1 MGEAEIPIELD
12 RRSPVSLTAQLAG
25 QLRGAILDGL
35 LQPEHTLPATRRL
48 ATELGI
54 SRGVVVRAFEQ
65 LSGEGFLESSGA
77 GGTRVAVRHDI
88 QRRPFARQ
96 PRSNPPSNDVID
108 LTPGRPSASPF
119 THREWRHAWKKALT
133 EQGTTH
139 LPPAL
144 GTLALREAV
153 AEHLAVSR
161 GLSADPEDV
170 IITGGTSD
178 ALHLVVAMLR
188 HQTDHPRILVE
199 DPGYPTARRVM
210 TAAGAQLQ
218 AVPVDDN
225 GLKSSQLAA
234 LSDIP
239 DAVLITPSHQY
250 PLGGRMAVQERL
262 GLLTWADRHGVLVL
276 EDDYDSEFRHS
287 RMPLPAVASLPTN
300 ADVVLLGTFSKN
312 LSPWLRCGYLVVR
325 GDAGQRL
332 KAMREALDT
341 PVAGVL
347 QSALAHYI
355 QGGGLSRHITRARRE
370 YSHRRSLLADRLG
383 SRRDL
388 ELSALDGGLHAV
400 ILFDTPD
407 AAQLAAKALKQGVRV
422 IPLAGYY
429 ADRTPKNGQDIGYG
443 AVTDLQLIQALRV
456 LENLLDDDQG
466 DGTCEAARIDPIR
479 RTALPIDKA

>member
-12 RRSPVSLTAQLAG
+12 RQSPVSLAAQMAS
-25 QLRGAILDGL
+25 QLRSAILSGL

-48 ATELGI
+48 ASELGV

-77 GGTRVAVRHDI
+77 GGTRVAVRPDI
-88 QRRPFARQ
+88 QSRPLSERQ
-96 PRSNPPSNDVID
+96 PRSSPARNDMID

-119 THREWRHAWKKALT
+119 THREWRHAWKKALA

-153 AEHLAVSR
+153 AQHLAVSR
-161 GLSADPEDV
+161 GLSAEPEDI

-188 HQTDHPRILVE
+188 SQRDHPRILIE

-210 TAAGAQLQ
+210 RAAGAQLLS
-218 AVPVDDN
+218 VPVDEN
-225 GLKSSQLAA
+225 GLRSSQLAD
-234 LSDIP
+234 LREIP
-239 DAVLITPSHQY
+239 EAVLITPSHQY
-250 PLGGRMAVQERL
+250 PMGGRMAVQERL
-262 GLLTWADRHGVLVL
+262 GLLTWADQHGVLVL
-276 EDDYDSEFRHS
+276 EDDYDSEFRHN

-325 GDAGQRL
+325 GAAGQRL
-332 KAMREALDT
+332 KAVREALDT

-370 YSHRRSLLADRLG
+370 YSHRRALLIDRLG
-383 SRRDL
+383 SRGDL

-400 ILFDTPD
+400 IRFEKPD
-407 AAQLAAKALKQGVRV
+407 AADLAGTALKQGVRV

-429 ADRTPKNGQDIGYG
+429 TERTPMNGLVIGYG
-443 AVTDLQLIQALRV
+443 AVTDLQLIKALNV
-456 LENLLDDDQG
+456 LANLLDS
-466 DGTCEAARIDPIR
+466 
-479 RTALPIDKA
+479 AL

>member
-1 MGEAEIPIELD
+1 MSEAEIPIELD
-12 RRSPVSLTAQLAG
+12 RKSPLSLAAQMAN
-25 QLRGAILDGL
+25 QLRAAILNGV
-35 LQPEHTLPATRRL
+35 LQPEHTLPATRRM
-48 ATELGI
+48 ASELGI

-77 GGTRVAVRHDI
+77 GGTRVAIRPDI
-88 QRRPFARQ
+88 QSPPFQERRTSHGTNTP
-96 PRSNPPSNDVID
+96 DLID
-108 LTPGRPSASPF
+108 LTPGRPSGAPF
-119 THREWRHAWKKALT
+119 RDREWRQAWKRALS
-133 EQGTTH
+133 EQGNTH

-144 GTLALREAV
+144 GTFALREAV
-153 AEHLAVSR
+153 AGHLALSR
-161 GLSADPEDV
+161 GIAVEPENV

-188 HQTDHPRILVE
+188 SGADRPCILVE

-210 TAAGAQLQ
+210 MAAGAQLL
-218 AVPVDDN
+218 AVPVDEN

-234 LSDIP
+234 LTDMP

-262 GLLTWADRHGVLVL
+262 GLLKWADRHGVLVL

-300 ADVVLLGTFSKN
+300 AEVVLLGTFSKN

-325 GDAGQRL
+325 GDAGRRL
-332 KAMREALDT
+332 KAVREALDT

-370 YSHRRSLLADRLG
+370 YSHRRALLMDRLA
-383 SRRDL
+383 SRKDL
-388 ELSALDGGLHAV
+388 ELAALDGGLHAV
-400 ILFDTPD
+400 IRFQRPD
-407 AAQLAAKALKQGVRV
+407 AAALAAKALQQGVRV
-422 IPLAGYY
+422 VPLAGYY
-429 ADRTPKNGQDIGYG
+429 ADRPPTNGLVIGYG
-443 AVTDLQLIQALRV
+443 SVTDLQLAQALTV
-456 LENLLDDDQG
+456 IANLLDEGLPSTAGQG
-466 DGTCEAARIDPIR
+466 PST
-479 RTALPIDKA
+479 LPPG

>member
-1 MGEAEIPIELD
+1 MSEAEIPIELD
-12 RRSPVSLTAQLAG
+12 RKSPASLSAQVAG
-25 QLRGAILDGL
+25 QLRSAILSGL

-65 LSGEGFLESSGA
+65 LSGEGFLESQGT
-77 GGTRVAVRHDI
+77 GGTRVAVRPDI
-88 QRRPFARQ
+88 QKGPNEVKAQ
-96 PRSNPPSNDVID
+96 RSSPDQAEVID
-108 LTPGRPSASPF
+108 LTPGRPSGSPF
-119 THREWRHAWKKALT
+119 QDREWRNAWKKALA
-133 EQGTTH
+133 EQGNTH

-153 AEHLAVSR
+153 AGHLGVSR
-161 GLSADPEDV
+161 GLAIEPEDV

-188 HQTDHPRILVE
+188 GKRNNPRILVE

-218 AVPVDDN
+218 LLPVDED
-225 GLKSSQLAA
+225 GPKSSQLAR
-234 LSDIP
+234 LKVIP

-262 GLLTWADRHGVLVL
+262 GLLKWADRHGVLVL

-287 RMPLPAVASLPTN
+287 RMPLPAIASLPAQ

-332 KAMREALDT
+332 KAVRSALDT
-341 PVAGVL
+341 PVAGIL
-347 QSALAHYI
+347 QSALAYYL
-355 QGGGLSRHITRARRE
+355 QGGGLSRHIARARRE
-370 YSHRRSLLADRLG
+370 YSHRRSLLIERLG
-383 SRRDL
+383 SRTDL
-388 ELSALDGGLHAV
+388 ELAALDGGLHAV
-400 ILFDTPD
+400 IRFEQPD
-407 AAQLAAKALKQGVRV
+407 AADVAAKALERGVRV

-429 ADRTPKNGQDIGYG
+429 AERPPENGLVIGYG
-443 AVTDLQLIQALRV
+443 AVTDLQLSQALTV
-456 LENLLDDDQG
+456 LGSLLA
-466 DGTCEAARIDPIR
+466 EHP
-479 RTALPIDKA
+479 

>member
-12 RRSPVSLTAQLAG
+12 RLSPVSLTAQVAG
-25 QLRGAILDGL
+25 QLRGAILNGL

-48 ATELGI
+48 ATELGV

-77 GGTRVAVRHDI
+77 GGTRVAVRPDI
-88 QRRPFARQ
+88 QSRPYSERQ
-96 PRSNPPSNDVID
+96 PNSNPPHKDVID

-119 THREWRHAWKKALT
+119 THREWRHAWKKALS
-133 EQGTTH
+133 EPGTTH

-144 GTLALREAV
+144 GTSALREAV
-153 AEHLAVSR
+153 AQHLAVSR
-161 GLSADPEDV
+161 GISADPEDI
-170 IITGGTSD
+170 IITAGTSD
-178 ALHLVVAMLR
+178 ALHLIVAMLR
-188 HQTDHPRILVE
+188 SQRDQPHILIE

-210 TAAGAQLQ
+210 TAAGAQLLS
-218 AVPVDDN
+218 VPVDEN
-225 GLKSSQLAA
+225 GLRSSQLAI
-234 LSDIP
+234 LKEIP

-262 GLLTWADRHGVLVL
+262 GLLKWADQHEVLIL

-325 GDAGQRL
+325 GDAGRRL
-332 KAMREALDT
+332 KAVREALDT

-370 YSHRRSLLADRLG
+370 YSHRRSLLMDRLG
-383 SRRDL
+383 SRGDL

-400 ILFDTPD
+400 IRFEKPD
-407 AAQLAAKALKQGVRV
+407 ASELAANALKQGVRV

-429 ADRTPKNGQDIGYG
+429 TDRPPMNGLVIGYG
-443 AVTDLQLIQALRV
+443 AVTDLQLIQALSV
-456 LENLLDDDQG
+456 LGNLLDFAG
-466 DGTCEAARIDPIR
+466 E
-479 RTALPIDKA
+479 

>member
-12 RRSPVSLTAQLAG
+12 RRSPVSLAAQVAG
-25 QLRGAILDGL
+25 HLRSAILNGL

-77 GGTRVAVRHDI
+77 GGTRVAVRPDL
-88 QRRPFARQ
+88 QSRPFSEMQ
-96 PRSNPPSNDVID
+96 PSSSTSRNDLID

-119 THREWRHAWKKALT
+119 TNREWRHAWKKALS

-153 AEHLAVSR
+153 AQHLAVSR
-161 GLSADPEDV
+161 GVSAEPEDV

-188 HQTDHPRILVE
+188 GQRDHPRILIE

-210 TAAGAQLQ
+210 RAAGAQLLSI
-218 AVPVDDN
+218 PVDEN
-225 GLKSSQLAA
+225 GLRSSQLAN
-234 LSDIP
+234 LREIP
-239 DAVLITPSHQY
+239 EAVLITPSHQY

-262 GLLTWADRHGVLVL
+262 GLLKWADKHKVLVL

-332 KAMREALDT
+332 KAVREALDT
-341 PVAGVL
+341 PVAGVV

-370 YSHRRSLLADRLG
+370 YSHRRSLLMDRLG
-383 SRRDL
+383 SRGDL
-388 ELSALDGGLHAV
+388 QLSALDGGLHAV
-400 ILFDTPD
+400 IRFEKPD
-407 AAQLAAKALKQGVRV
+407 AVQLAAKALKQGVRA

-429 ADRTPKNGQDIGYG
+429 TERTPMNGLVIGYG
-443 AVTDLQLIQALRV
+443 AVTDLQLIQALSV
-456 LENLLDDDQG
+456 LEHLLDI
-466 DGTCEAARIDPIR
+466 EPR
-479 RTALPIDKA
+479 

>member
-12 RRSPVSLTAQLAG
+12 RRSTVSLTAQLAG
-25 QLRGAILDGL
+25 QLRRAILDGL

-48 ATELGI
+48 AAELGI

-88 QRRPFARQ
+88 QRRAFARQ
-96 PRSNPPSNDVID
+96 PRSNPPRNDVID

-119 THREWRHAWKKALT
+119 THREWRHAWKNALS

-153 AEHLAVSR
+153 AQHLAVSR
-161 GLSADPEDV
+161 GVSAEPEDV

-188 HQTDHPRILVE
+188 SQADHPRILVE

-234 LSDIP
+234 LIDTP

-262 GLLTWADRHGVLVL
+262 GLLTWADQHRVLVL

-300 ADVVLLGTFSKN
+300 AEVVLLGTFSKN

-325 GDAGQRL
+325 GEAGQRL
-332 KAMREALDT
+332 KAVREALDT

-383 SRRDL
+383 PRGDL
-388 ELSALDGGLHAV
+388 QLSALDGGLHAV
-400 ILFDTPD
+400 IRFEKPD
-407 AAQLAAKALKQGVRV
+407 AAELAARALIQGVRL

-429 ADRTPKNGQDIGYG
+429 TDRTPMNGLVIGYG
-443 AVTDLQLIQALRV
+443 AVTDLHLIQALTV
-456 LENLLDDDQG
+456 LENLLDIEQ
-466 DGTCEAARIDPIR
+466 EV
-479 RTALPIDKA
+479 TAK